1 MYTREI
7 QEPKAAPIEN
17 GIPLN
22 GTWTQAFEDS
32 DLSSINRPFKWP
44 IPGWMA
50 DWRIKEWET
59 FMVQDDR
66 FYFFAGLF
74 NVKYYRSAQVFLYD
88 KETKELVRFVKFL
101 PFTGWQL
108 PRNLANASVE
118 SRSYGF
124 FFRIHSWLDA
134 HSIRVDI
141 NIKAT
146 NNRPAL
152 TAHLTY
158 DMDKKAV
165 IPMAVNLPFSER
177 RCLYAYKAA
186 APVRGEMVFD
196 GRHITLNA
204 GKTTGIFQDFKGFYP
219 YRMSSTWCT
228 GMGHNSEGQGPGQG
242 PGQTPGQR
250 IGFSLAENQTKETF
264 KNNENALWV
273 DGKLTPLPPVR
284 ITMPQGVE
292 SDWVIQDLEG
302 MVDMTFTPEKT
313 VRTAANLIIT
323 KAVYEVPLGYFNGML
338 LNSKGEQIS
347 IRNMLGMGEKLYMR
361 V

>member
-22 GTWTQAFEDS
+22 GTWTQAFKDV
-32 DLSSINRPFKWP
+32 DLLSISRPFKWP
-44 IPGWMA
+44 VPGWMA

-59 FMVQDDR
+59 FIVQDDH
-66 FYFFAGLF
+66 FYLYAVLF
-74 NVKYYRSAQVFLYD
+74 NAKYYHWAQVFLYD
-88 KETKELVRFVKFL
+88 KETKELLRFVKYL
-101 PFTGWQL
+101 PYTSRHL

-134 HSIRVDI
+134 HLIRLDI

-146 NNRPAL
+146 KKRPAL
-152 TAHLTY
+152 TAHLTF

-165 IPMAVNLPFSER
+165 TPMAVNLPFSEH
-177 RCLYAYKAA
+177 RCLYAFKAV
-186 APVRGEMVFD
+186 APVGGEMFFD
-196 GRHITLNA
+196 GRYITLNP

-219 YRMSSTWCT
+219 YRMSSVWCT
-228 GMGHNSEGQGPGQG
+228 AMGHNSEGQ
-242 PGQTPGQR
+242 R
-250 IGFSLAENQTKETF
+250 AGFSLAENQTRETF

-284 ITMPQGVE
+284 ITMPQGIE
-292 SDWVIQDLEG
+292 SDWVIQDVEG

-313 VRTAANLIIT
+313 IKTAANLMVT
-323 KAVYEVPLGYFNGML
+323 RLAYDAPLGNFNGVL
-338 LNSKGEQIS
+338 LNSKGEQIA
-347 IRNMLGMGEKLYMR
+347 IGNMWGMGEKLYIR